1 MTGSARRT
9 VTVIRTPLQKGT
21 EMATV
26 KHTVRVLLI
35 VVGVLAL
42 TAPAAFAHPIGVGPQ
57 QVPPQ
62 LSTPAAPTVTIAPV
76 ARDAGSGFSWT
87 DASLGAVTVGLV
99 ALIGITG
106 ERLRGRNV
114 AHV

>member
-1 MTGSARRT
+1 
-9 VTVIRTPLQKGT
+9 
-21 EMATV
+21 MATM

-42 TAPAAFAHPIGVGPQ
+42 TAPAAFAHPIGLGPQ
-57 QVPPQ
+57 QSPPQ
-62 LSTPAAPTVTIAPV
+62 LSTPAAPTVSVAPV
-76 ARDAGSGFSWT
+76 TRDAGSGFSWT
-87 DASLGAVTVGLV
+87 DASLGAAAVGLI
-99 ALIGITG
+99 ALVGITG

>member
-1 MTGSARRT
+1 
-9 VTVIRTPLQKGT
+9 
-21 EMATV
+21 MATV

-35 VVGVLAL
+35 VIGVMAL
-42 TAPAAFAHPIGVGPQ
+42 TAPVAFAHPVGLGPQ
-57 QVPPQ
+57 QVAAQ
-62 LSTPAAPTVTIAPV
+62 LSTPAAPTVAVAPV
-76 ARDAGSGFSWT
+76 SRDAGSGFNWT